1 MRYDHAEIE
10 LRWQDEWERT
20 NAFHADVDRSKPK
33 FYCLEMFPYPSGHM
47 HMGHVRNYSI
57 GDAMA
62 RFHRLMGKNVLYPMG
77 YDSFGMPAEN
87 AAKKE
92 RGHPATVTD
101 RNISSIQAD
110 QRRMGYSYDWRRR
123 LATSDVEY
131 YRWNQEMFLDLYDR
145 GLVER
150 RSAPVNWCVDCD
162 TVLANEQ
169 VKNNRCWRC
178 GLDVVQRD
186 MAQWFLK
193 MTEYSDELLDSLDEI
208 EFPENVK
215 AMQRNWIGRSRGAEI
230 KFKIEKSDA
239 EISCF
244 TTRPD
249 TIFGVTFLTLSPE
262 HPLCEHLCRGTEW
275 EAAWRDLRDECARL
289 SEFERINLLKEKKG
303 VFLGQ
308 HAINPMSGDRI
319 PVYAGN
325 FVVAGY
331 GTGAVMAVPGH
342 DQRDFDFAKAYDLEI
357 RRVLVEKPDDDPNQ
371 PLEEAFIDYGPMV
384 NSARPEFD
392 GLSGDD
398 AKSAVI
404 AALESENSGLGTTQY
419 RLRDWL
425 LSRQRFWGTPIPMI
439 HCDSCG
445 IVQVPRKDLPVGITV
460 RCDFHRRSERKSA
473 LKP

>member
-10 LRWQDEWERT
+10 IRWQDEWERA
-20 NAFHADVDRSKPK
+20 NAFHADVDKSKPK
-33 FYCLEMFPYPSGHM
+33 FYCLEMFPYPSGNM

-123 LATSDVEY
+123 LATSDVDY

-150 RSAPVNWCVDCD
+150 RSAPVNWCVECD

-193 MTEYSDELLDSLDEI
+193 MTDYSDELLDSLDEI
-208 EFPENVK
+208 EFPDNVK

-230 KFKIEKSDA
+230 KFKIENSDSK
-239 EISCF
+239 ISCF

-262 HPLCEHLCRGTEW
+262 HPLCEDLCRDTEW
-275 EAAWRDLRDECARL
+275 ESGWRKLRDECAKL

-308 HAINPMSGDRI
+308 YAINPLSGDRI
-319 PVYAGN
+319 PVYA
-325 FVVAGY
+325 
-331 GTGAVMAVPGH
+331 
-342 DQRDFDFAKAYDLEI
+342 
-357 RRVLVEKPDDDPNQ
+357 
-371 PLEEAFIDYGPMV
+371 
-384 NSARPEFD
+384 
-392 GLSGDD
+392 
-398 AKSAVI
+398 
-404 AALESENSGLGTTQY
+404 
-419 RLRDWL
+419 
-425 LSRQRFWGTPIPMI
+425 
-439 HCDSCG
+439 
-445 IVQVPRKDLPVGITV
+445 
-460 RCDFHRRSERKSA
+460 
-473 LKP
+473 